1 MISGDARRRRRKEDV
16 SVKQQNHLIQVLKRK
31 KNTKKVAEEKI
42 PGKGAFTIYVYKF
55 SHIFDHP
62 PTFVYKFHAIN
73 VYKFAIFLTTHP
85 PGIVNINFE
94 CPLIRLI
101 KVCHCF
107 TE

>member
-62 PTFVYKFHAIN
+62 PTFVYNFYAMN
-73 VYKFAIFLTTHP
+73 FYKFSRFFDHP
-85 PGIVNINFE
+85 P
-94 CPLIRLI
+94 
-101 KVCHCF
+101 
-107 TE
+107 T